1 MTAGPFNIHGTVLAW
16 EGEAVLL
23 RGKSGSG
30 KSDLAW
36 RTLLAD
42 EEARLVADD
51 RVEVTPG
58 AEGLTVSAPPA
69 LAGLLEIR
77 GLGLLELPYAQEA
90 ALRLVVDLVPLASVP
105 RMAPPAFEDISGVL
119 LPRLALH
126 AFEPSAPA
134 KLALALRAIGR
145 GGFPGPDGRLED

>member
-1 MTAGPFNIHGTVLAW
+1 MAGPPLNIHGTVLAW
-16 EGEAVLL
+16 DGEAVLL

-42 EEARLVADD
+42 EEVRLVADD
-51 RVEVTPG
+51 RVDVTAG
-58 AEGLTVSAPPA
+58 HDGLMVCAPAA

-77 GLGLLELPYAQEA
+77 GLGLLELPYTPQAD
-90 ALRLVVDLVPLASVP
+90 LRLIVDLVPIGEVP
-105 RMAPPAFEDISGVL
+105 RMVPPAFEEMAGVL

-145 GGFPGPDGRLED
+145 RGFPGPDGRLED

>member
-1 MTAGPFNIHGTVLAW
+1 MAAAPFNIHGTVLAW
-16 EGEAVLL
+16 EGDAVLL

-36 RTLLAD
+36 RTLQAD

-51 RVEVTPG
+51 RVDVTTSPG
-58 AEGLTVSAPPA
+58 GLTVSAPA
-69 LAGLLEIR
+69 GLAGLLEIR
-77 GLGLLELPYAQEA
+77 GLGLLELPYAPQA
-90 ALRLVVDLVPLASVP
+90 DLRLIVDLVPMGEVP
-105 RMAPPAFEDISGVL
+105 RMAPPAFEEMAGVL

-145 GGFPGPDGRLED
+145 SGFPGPDGRLDD